1 MKTCAKTR
9 ILGTGSY
16 LPERVLTNKD
26 LEKKVDTSD
35 KWIVARTG
43 IRERRLASRHQAT
56 SDLALQAALPALEE
70 AKMKAKDL
78 DLILVATCTPD
89 SPMPSTACHLQNL
102 LGAKKAA
109 ALDLNAACSG
119 FVYGLTVA
127 DAMIR
132 SGAAGN
138 CLLVGAEIFSRF
150 VNWSDRGTCILF
162 ADGAGA
168 VVMAPSGRSRSEL
181 LSTHLYADGAQADL
195 LKIPALGSRKPAT
208 PAALEKNQ
216 HTVHM
221 KGNETFKLAVKG
233 MAQAAQQALK
243 ESGLAVDDIDLF
255 IPHQANIRII
265 EATAKRLK
273 MPMSRVMVNIDRYGN
288 TSAASIPIALDEA
301 VRRRRIKRGDVILLD
316 AFGAGFTWGSA
327 LLRW

>member
-1 MKTCAKTR
+1 VKTCAKTK

-16 LPERVLTNKD
+16 LPEKVLTNRD
-26 LEKKVDTSD
+26 LEKEVDTTD
-35 KWIVARTG
+35 RWITTRTG

-56 SDLALQAALPALEE
+56 SDLAFQAALPALET
-70 AKMKAKDL
+70 AKVKAKDL

-102 LGAKKAA
+102 LGARKAA

-127 DAMIR
+127 DSMIR

-138 CLLVGAEIFSRF
+138 CLLVGAEVFSRF
-150 VNWSDRGTCILF
+150 VNWKDRGTCILF

-168 VVMAPSGRSRSEL
+168 VVMAPSGRSRSEVI
-181 LSTHLYADGAQADL
+181 STHLYADGAQAGL
-195 LKIPALGSRKPAT
+195 LNIPGCGTRRPPT
-208 PAALEKNQ
+208 PASLEKKQ

-233 MAQAAQQALK
+233 MAQAAQHALK
-243 ESGLAVDDIDLF
+243 ESGLTVHDVALF

-273 MPMSRVMVNIDRYGN
+273 IPMSRVMVNIDRYGN
-288 TSAASIPIALDEA
+288 TSAASIPIAFDEA
-301 VRRRRIKRGDVILLD
+301 VRRGRVKRGDVILLD
-316 AFGAGFTWGSA
+316 AFGAGFTWGSV